1 MIKIFIYFELQLFL
15 KIELLLIREQDI
27 FIIG

>member
-15 KIELLLIREQDI
+15 KIELLLTREQDI